1 MAVMSEVGRRL
12 APEPLLDSVY
22 VPGAVLAEVGSA
34 EQRARVIP
42 GVAAGTSLLAY
53 AHDEPGVRW
62 PSTALSTKADG
73 QGAAWTLTG
82 CKNPVLRGDCAD
94 LFVVSA
100 LLPDGGVGLFLVEAQ
115 ATGVTRTLFRTPDG
129 GRGAQIDFQGAA
141 AELLASGDIA
151 ANAIRATGVR
161 HTAALCAEAVGS
173 MAETL
178 RLTSDYLKSRKQFG
192 VPLSTFQ
199 TLTHR
204 AADMYVRLEL
214 ARSMS
219 LYVTMSLADGV
230 VDPVI
235 ASRAKL
241 VVNRSAR
248 LIGRE
253 AIQMHGGIGLTA
265 EYPVG
270 HHVMRLISIEHTLGG
285 SEEHL
290 SVLSGRIGTYETLEI
305 HG

>member
-1 MAVMSEVGRRL
+1 
-12 APEPLLDSVY
+12 
-22 VPGAVLAEVGSA
+22 
-34 EQRARVIP
+34 
-42 GVAAGTSLLAY
+42 
-53 AHDEPGVRW
+53 
-62 PSTALSTKADG
+62 
-73 QGAAWTLTG
+73 
-82 CKNPVLRGDCAD
+82 
-94 LFVVSA
+94 
-100 LLPDGGVGLFLVEAQ
+100 
-115 ATGVTRTLFRTPDG
+115 
-129 GRGAQIDFQGAA
+129 
-141 AELLASGDIA
+141 
-151 ANAIRATGVR
+151 
-161 HTAALCAEAVGS
+161 